1 MSMPKTAL
9 FAGTFDPF
17 TIGHQDI
24 VNRALP
30 LFDKIIIAI
39 GVNEE
44 KQPLFSLE
52 DRMKIIE
59 KPFVNNE
66 KIIIE
71 TYSGLTGEF
80 CKKNNAQYLIRGI
93 RNSVDFQ
100 YENDLAQANAALFS
114 LETVFF
120 MTTPT
125 LSHISSSL
133 VRQLYNNKG
142 NYLNYLP

>member
-1 MSMPKTAL
+1 MMQIAV

-39 GVNEE
+39 GINEE
-44 KQPLFSLE
+44 KKPLFSLE
-52 DRMKIIE
+52 ERIKIIR
-59 KPFVNNE
+59 KSFLNHK
-66 KIIIE
+66 KITVE
-71 TYSGLTGEF
+71 TYSGLTGNF
-80 CKKNNAQYLIRGI
+80 CKKINAQYLLRGI
-93 RNSVDFQ
+93 RNAIDFQ
-100 YENDLAQANAALFS
+100 YENDLAQANKEIFG

-120 MTTPT
+120 ITQPT
-125 LSHISSSL
+125 LSHVSSSL
-133 VRQLYNNKG
+133 VRELYRSKG

>member
-1 MSMPKTAL
+1 MIKIAV

-30 LFDKIIIAI
+30 IFDKIIIAI
-39 GVNEE
+39 GVNDE
-44 KQPLFSLE
+44 KTPFFPLVE
-52 DRMKIIE
+52 RVGIID
-59 KPFVNNE
+59 KLFIGNE

-71 TYSGLTGEF
+71 TYAGLTGEF
-80 CKKNNAQYLIRGI
+80 CRKNNAQYLLRGI
-93 RNSVDFQ
+93 RNAIDFQ
-100 YENDLAQANAALFS
+100 YENDLAQANKEIFDI
-114 LETVFF
+114 ETIFF

-125 LSHISSSL
+125 LSHVSSSL
-133 VRQLYNNKG
+133 VKELYKNKG

>member
-1 MSMPKTAL
+1 MKTAV

-39 GVNEE
+39 GVNDE
-44 KQPLFSLE
+44 KMPVFSLE
-52 DRMKIIE
+52 DRANIIN
-59 KPFVNNE
+59 KSFSNNE
-66 KIIIE
+66 KLTID
-71 TYSGLTGEF
+71 TYTGLTGEF

-100 YENDLAQANAALFS
+100 YENDLAHANNEIFG

-120 MTTPT
+120 ITSPT
-125 LSHISSSL
+125 LSHVSSSL
-133 VRQLYNNKG
+133 VRELYKNKG
-142 NYLNYLP
+142 DYLKYLP

>member
-1 MSMPKTAL
+1 MMKIAV

-24 VNRALP
+24 VNRALSI
-30 LFDKIIIAI
+30 FDKIIIAM

-44 KQPLFSLE
+44 KTPLFPLVE
-52 DRMKIIE
+52 RIEIIG
-59 KPFVNNE
+59 KSFINNE

-71 TYSGLTGEF
+71 TYTGLTGEF

-93 RNSVDFQ
+93 RNAIDFQ
-100 YENDLAQANAALFS
+100 YENDLAQANKEIFGI
-114 LETVFF
+114 ETVFF

-133 VRQLYNNKG
+133 VRELYKNKG
-142 NYLNYLP
+142 NYLNFLP

>member
-1 MSMPKTAL
+1 MKIAV

-39 GVNEE
+39 GENEG
-44 KQPLFSLE
+44 KIPLFPLVN
-52 DRMKIIE
+52 RMQDIQNAFIH
-59 KPFVNNE
+59 NE
-66 KIIIE
+66 KVVVE
-71 TYSGLTGEF
+71 TYTGLTGIF
-80 CKKNNAQYLIRGI
+80 CQTNNAHFLIRGI

-100 YENDLAQANAALFS
+100 YESDLAQANKELFG
-114 LETVFF
+114 LETLFF

-125 LSHISSSL
+125 LSHVSSSL
-133 VRQLYNNKG
+133 VRELYNNKG
-142 NYLNYLP
+142 NYQNYIP

>member
-1 MSMPKTAL
+1 MKIAV

-44 KQPLFSLE
+44 KTPLFSLVE
-52 DRMKIIE
+52 RIEIIG
-59 KPFVNNE
+59 KSFINNE
-66 KIIIE
+66 KVIIE
-71 TYSGLTGEF
+71 TYTGLTGEF

-93 RNSVDFQ
+93 RNAIDFQ
-100 YENDLAQANAALFS
+100 YENDLAQGNKEVFGI
-114 LETVFF
+114 ETVFF
-120 MTTPT
+120 VTTPT

-133 VRQLYNNKG
+133 VREFYKNKG
-142 NYLNYLP
+142 NYLKYLP

>member
-1 MSMPKTAL
+1 MLKTAV

-24 VNRALP
+24 VNRALL

-39 GVNEE
+39 GINEE

-59 KPFVNNE
+59 RPFVNNE
-66 KIIIE
+66 KIVIE
-71 TYSGLTGEF
+71 TYSELTGVF
-80 CKKNNAQYLIRGI
+80 CRKNNAQYLIRGI

-100 YENDLAQANAALFS
+100 YESDLAQINNKLFG

-120 MTTPT
+120 ISPPT

-133 VRQLYNNKG
+133 VRQLYKNKES
-142 NYLNYLP
+142 YLNYLP

>member
-1 MSMPKTAL
+1 MKIAV

-44 KQPLFSLE
+44 KISFFSIEERLNIINKAFITN
-52 DRMKIIE
+52 DKIC
-59 KPFVNNE
+59 
-66 KIIIE
+66 IE
-71 TYSGLTGEF
+71 TYNGLTGVF
-80 CKKNNAQYLIRGI
+80 CQKNSASYLIRGI
-93 RNSVDFQ
+93 RNPTDFQ
-100 YENDLAQANAALFS
+100 YENDLAQANKEIFGI
-114 LETVFF
+114 ETVFF
-120 MTTPT
+120 ITSST
-125 LSHISSSL
+125 LSYISSSL
-133 VRQLYNNKG
+133 VRQLYKNKG

>member
-1 MSMPKTAL
+1 MKIAI

-17 TIGHQDI
+17 TIGHLDI

-30 LFDKIIIAI
+30 LFDKVIIAI

-44 KQPLFSLE
+44 KTPLFSLE
-52 DRMKIIE
+52 DRMKIMS

-66 KIIIE
+66 KIVIE
-71 TYSGLTGEF
+71 TYTGLTGVF

-93 RNSVDFQ
+93 RNSADFQ
-100 YENDLAQANAALFS
+100 YENDLAQVNKELFG

-120 MTTPT
+120 VTAPT

-133 VRQLYNNKG
+133 VRELYKNKG

>member
-1 MSMPKTAL
+1 MKIAV

-44 KQPLFSLE
+44 KIPLFPLAE
-52 DRMKIIE
+52 RMEMIGKTFIH
-59 KPFVNNE
+59 NE
-66 KIIIE
+66 KIIME
-71 TYSGLTGEF
+71 TYIGLTGEF
-80 CKKNNAQYLIRGI
+80 CKKNNAQYLLRGI
-93 RNSVDFQ
+93 RNAVDFQ
-100 YENDLAQANAALFS
+100 YENDLAQANAALFGI
-114 LETVFF
+114 ETVFF
-120 MTTPT
+120 ITAPT
-125 LSHISSSL
+125 LSHVSSSL
-133 VRQLYNNKG
+133 VRELYKNKG

>member
-1 MSMPKTAL
+1 MKTAL

-39 GVNEE
+39 GVNDE
-44 KQPLFSLE
+44 KTPLFPLA

-59 KPFVNNE
+59 KSFINNE
-66 KIIIE
+66 KIVIE
-71 TYSGLTGEF
+71 TYTGLTGAF
-80 CKKNNAQYLIRGI
+80 CKKFDAQYLIRGI

-100 YENDLAQANAALFS
+100 YESDLAQANKEIFG

-120 MTTPT
+120 ITSPT
-125 LSHISSSL
+125 LSHVSSSL
-133 VRQLYNNKG
+133 VREIFKNKG
-142 NYLNYLP
+142 DYFNYLP

>member
-1 MSMPKTAL
+1 MKIAV

-44 KQPLFSLE
+44 KMPLFSLE
-52 DRMKIIE
+52 DRMKIIN
-59 KPFVNNE
+59 KPFVNHD

-71 TYSGLTGEF
+71 SYTGLTGAF
-80 CKKNNAQYLIRGI
+80 CKKNNARYLIRGI
-93 RNSVDFQ
+93 RNNIDFQ
-100 YENDLAQANAALFS
+100 YETDLAQANKEIFD

-125 LSHISSSL
+125 LSHVSSSL
-133 VRQLYNNKG
+133 VRELYKNKG
-142 NYLNYLP
+142 NYQKYLP

>member
-1 MSMPKTAL
+1 MMKKIAV

-17 TIGHQDI
+17 TIGHQAL
-24 VNRALP
+24 VNQALP

-44 KQPLFSLE
+44 KKTMFPLEERFS
-52 DRMKIIE
+52 MIE
-59 KPFVNNE
+59 KSFMNDN
-66 KIIIE
+66 KISVE
-71 TYSGLTGEF
+71 TYTGLTGAF
-80 CKKNNAQYLIRGI
+80 CKKNNAQYLLRGI
-93 RNSVDFQ
+93 RNSTDFQ
-100 YENDLAQANAALFS
+100 YENDLTQANKELFG

-120 MTTPT
+120 ISSPT

-133 VRQLYNNKG
+133 VRELYKNKG

>member
-1 MSMPKTAL
+1 MMPKIAV

-30 LFDKIIIAI
+30 LFDKITIAI

-44 KQPLFSLE
+44 KTTLFPLSE
-52 DRMKIIE
+52 RVDII
-59 KPFVNNE
+59 KKVFGNNE
-66 KIIIE
+66 KIMIE
-71 TYSGLTGEF
+71 TYAGLTGEF
-80 CKKNNAQYLIRGI
+80 CKKYNSRYLIRGI
-93 RNSVDFQ
+93 RNALDFQ
-100 YENDLAQANAALFS
+100 YENDLAQVNKEIFG

-120 MTTPT
+120 ITTPT

-133 VRQLYNNKG
+133 VRELYKNKG

>member
-1 MSMPKTAL
+1 MKTAV

-30 LFDKIIIAI
+30 LFDKLIIAI
-39 GVNEE
+39 GINDE
-44 KQPLFSLE
+44 KKSLFSLAE
-52 DRMKIIE
+52 RTEIIKKSFINHTKII
-59 KPFVNNE
+59 VD
-66 KIIIE
+66 
-71 TYSGLTGEF
+71 TYTGLTGDF
-80 CKKNNAQYLIRGI
+80 CKKNDAPYLLRGI
-93 RNSVDFQ
+93 RNAIDFQ
-100 YENDLAQANAALFS
+100 YENDLAHANAAIFG

-120 MTTPT
+120 LTAPT

-133 VRQLYNNKG
+133 VRELYKNKG